1 MSLSKAAAAKKVV
14 SVSPVTVTFLTEAGR
29 LLGIHIPEEVDSNAY
44 LLCQKMW
51 ELQQEAKEKTARRKL
66 DEEIEKLEREK
77 AELALKLADKGV
89 VEPDAEEGEEVV
101 DPKLVAK
108 RRAEALKEEVKGMKK
123 KLPKRA
129 PTEWSAFKH
138 EHRGEKLSPAGMSEL
153 YKATS
158 KEEKKEILA
167 RYKEYLASKAEE
179 SE

>member
-1 MSLSKAAAAKKVV
+1 MSFAKAAAAKKAI
-14 SVSPVTVTFLTEAGR
+14 SVTPVTVTFLKEAGR
-29 LLGIHIPEEVDSNAY
+29 QLDIPIPEKLDENAY
-44 LLCQKMW
+44 ALFQKMW
-51 ELQQEAKEKTARRKL
+51 ELQQEAKDQAAQRKL
-66 DEEIEKLEREK
+66 AESIEKLEQEK

-89 VEPDAEEGEEVV
+89 EVPDEEEGEV

-138 EHRGEKLSPAGMSEL
+138 EHKGKGLSTGDMSDL
-153 YKATS
+153 YKATG
-158 KEEKKEILA
+158 KEKRQEILG
-167 RYKEYLASKAEE
+167 RYKEYLATKAEE